1 MTPAAKRKAALFL
14 MQLGPHAAAQLLSAV
29 HAETA
34 TEIVAEMALINA
46 TGKQDPQTAQETV
59 RGFCTLLRGDEA
71 DWGMGFIK
79 QMLDSALGAGQS
91 ERAFQKVRDSLDQ
104 LDPFGDIRPANVH
117 EIAAALEGEPPQVA
131 AVVLSELPEKS
142 SRELLGLLDESMRNE
157 AVRGMAGATSVPPDT
172 KVRVANGIRRRLEDL
187 RTRGGEEGDA
197 RQKQIRKAAV
207 LLRGL
212 GKDAREAMLQSIREH
227 DAETAALLQT
237 MMIVWEDLP
246 LIADRSLQEVLR
258 QADVRRLALALVGSD
273 AATDNKIK
281 QNMSEGAREALFE
294 ESELLARPKQREVE
308 EARELLLTD
317 FRELN
322 EAGMLE
328 FEGE

>member
-1 MTPAAKRKAALFL
+1 VTPAAKRKAALFL
-14 MQLGPHAAAQLLSAV
+14 MQLGPDAAAQLLSAV
-29 HAETA
+29 HAEMA

-46 TGKQDPQTAQETV
+46 TGKEDPQTAQETV

-71 DWGMGFIK
+71 DWGLGFIR
-79 QMLDSALGAGQS
+79 QMLDRALGAGES
-91 ERAFQKVRDSLDQ
+91 ERAFQKVRSSLDQ
-104 LDPFGDIRPANVH
+104 LDPFGDIRTANVY
-117 EIAAALEGEPPQVA
+117 EMATALEGEPPQVA

-142 SRELLGLLDESMRNE
+142 SRELLGLLDEQTRND
-157 AVRGMAGATSVPPDT
+157 AVRGMAGATRISPDA
-172 KVRVANGIRRRLEDL
+172 KVHVANGLRRRLQEI
-187 RTRGGEEGDA
+187 RMRGGEEGDA

-212 GKDAREAMLQSIREH
+212 GKEVREKTLQSIREH
-227 DAETAALLQT
+227 DEETAGLLQK

-246 LIADRSLQEVLR
+246 LIGDRSLQEVLR
-258 QADVRRLALALVGSD
+258 EVDVRKLALALVNSD
-273 AATDNKIK
+273 QAVADKIK
-281 QNMSEGAREALFE
+281 MNMSEGARQTVYE
-294 ESELLARPKQREVE
+294 ESELLSRPKQREIT
-308 EARELLLTD
+308 EARELILTD